1 MSFQEADGGRYSSRS
16 RSQWGQTY
24 QAGGGAVYRPN
35 PSNYQMAAPA
45 QDFERLFQLIA
56 GNIKMIN
63 HNVGL
68 ITAMVKSMGNPNKD
82 SHEMRINLRDTIED
96 TRRIATDTNKSL
108 KNLSQSHTLYP
119 QEDNRKLAKLKSDF
133 TTCLERFQE
142 VSKVAADKAN
152 ETLAP
157 KPSKGGL
164 LSNLTPHVDESE
176 DEEQLHQAQK
186 RQQLMQ
192 LDAERDFQ
200 SALIEER
207 EEGIKQIESTI
218 QEVNDIFTD
227 LATLVHEQA
236 TLVDNI
242 ENHIDTTVSNTSR
255 GVVELR
261 KAASYQEAARTKM
274 CCLVVIILAVVAV
287 VVVALVLGISLSL
300 R

>member
-1 MSFQEADGGRYSSRS
+1 
-16 RSQWGQTY
+16 
-24 QAGGGAVYRPN
+24 
-35 PSNYQMAAPA
+35 
-45 QDFERLFQLIA
+45 
-56 GNIKMIN
+56 
-63 HNVGL
+63 
-68 ITAMVKSMGNPNKD
+68 
-82 SHEMRINLRDTIED
+82 
-96 TRRIATDTNKSL
+96 
-108 KNLSQSHTLYP
+108 
-119 QEDNRKLAKLKSDF
+119 
-133 TTCLERFQE
+133 
-142 VSKVAADKAN
+142 
-152 ETLAP
+152 
-157 KPSKGGL
+157 
-164 LSNLTPHVDESE
+164 
-176 DEEQLHQAQK
+176 
-186 RQQLMQ
+186 MQ

-236 TLVDNI
+236 TLVGTGSLSLVPWDQPADRLTLLFVHSTDNI